1 MQKLLNQLIAFLCLI
16 LFLGPF
22 NLNSAEAEGE
32 GQLVY
37 VIAIEQT
44 VEKGLDAFLERAVE
58 EAKEN
63 GADYIIFEIDTP
75 GGRVDAALDIG
86 ELLRSL
92 DIPNAAYIV
101 NKALSA
107 GAYIS
112 LNADEIYMKPGTSI
126 GAAGVITGEG
136 NAADKKTQSAWIS
149 NMTAAAVEN
158 GRDPIYAQ
166 AMADDSI
173 DLPEYRA
180 PEGEYLTL
188 YANEALEVG
197 YAEGIAEDR
206 TALLHILKLEGA
218 QVETVQPTFA
228 EQLARFITDPVVV
241 PILLSIASLGLV
253 LELYTPGFGV
263 PGIMGVLSLLLF
275 FYGHLIAGLAG
286 YESIIL
292 IIAGLICIALEFFVP
307 GGILGVIG
315 TILVVMSLLLAG
327 ADIGYMAFS
336 IGVAFIISVIAS
348 ILLFKTIGLE
358 RGLFRHIILKD
369 RTSTEE
375 GYVSNANRL
384 ELVGKTGRS
393 LTPLRP
399 SGTAVFDDERL
410 DVVTEGSFIPAEK
423 PVKIVKVEGSR
434 IVVREINKDH

>member
-1 MQKLLNQLIAFLCLI
+1 MKKVVLKHLIVLLGMI
-16 LFLGPF
+16 LFISPYIPDHVY
-22 NLNSAEAEGE
+22 AEGA
-32 GQLVY
+32 GQQVY
-37 VIAIEQT
+37 IIPIEET
-44 VEKGLDAFLERAVE
+44 VEKGMDAFLHRAVE
-58 EAKEN
+58 EALES
-63 GADYIIFEIDTP
+63 GADYIIFELDTP

-86 ELLRSL
+86 ELLRSIE
-92 DIPNAAYIV
+92 IPNAVYIV

-158 GRDPIYAQ
+158 GRDPVYAQ
-166 AMADDSI
+166 AMADESI

-180 PEGEYLTL
+180 PEGEFLTL
-188 YANEALEVG
+188 YADEALEVG

-206 TALLHILKLEGA
+206 TELLHMLGLEA
-218 QVETVQPTFA
+218 AKVETIQPTFA

-253 LELYTPGFGV
+253 LELYTPGFGI
-263 PGIMGVLSLLLF
+263 PGIMGLLSLLLF

-292 IIAGLICIALEFFVP
+292 IILGLILVVLEFFVP
-307 GGILGVIG
+307 GGIMGIIGAILIVI
-315 TILVVMSLLLAG
+315 SLLLSG

-336 IGVAFIISVIAS
+336 IGIAFLVSVVASV
-348 ILLFKTIGLE
+348 LLFKTIGLE
-358 RGLFRHIILKD
+358 KGLFRHIILKD
-369 RTSTEE
+369 RTTTEK

-384 ELVGKTGRS
+384 DLIGRTGES

-410 DVVTEGSFIPAEK
+410 DVVSEGSFIPANQ
-423 PVKIVKVEGSR
+423 PVKIISVEGSR
-434 IVVREINKDH
+434 IVVREIK